1 MAMCSAAMSRDL
13 AAGWV
18 RDSSACRI
26 CASMGAK
33 SMSES
38 PYNPIAAALANA
50 IRDATGHRLRATPFL
65 ADAIFE
71 ELVAASNSQMSRP
84 EETESEPAEL

>member
-1 MAMCSAAMSRDL
+1 MCDL
-13 AAGWV
+13 PETEVHFADTY
-18 RDSSACRI
+18 DSI
-26 CASMGAK
+26 GPMGAK